1 MYDVGG
7 NMMDTFLN
15 LLQTFFKLFLELTV
29 LFIFISFLVSWL
41 QQKVTE
47 DRIKRELDR
56 PNKWSGYLNGTALGA
71 LTPFCSCS
79 TIPILPGLLSSKAPF
94 TPSTSFIIVSPLST
108 PLIVIFLST
117 LLATQ

>member
-15 LLQTFFKLFLELTV
+15 FLQTFFKLFLELTV

-47 DRIKRELDR
+47 DRIKRVLDR
-56 PNKWSGYLNGTALGA
+56 PNKWSGYLYETGLGA
-71 LTPFCSCS
+71 LNPFCSCS
-79 TIPILPGLLSSKAPF
+79 TIPILAGLLSSKEPF
-94 TPSTSFIIVSPLST
+94 CRHISFLIASLILITVIYIIYL
-108 PLIVIFLST
+108 
-117 LLATQ
+117 

>member
-15 LLQTFFKLFLELTV
+15 FLQTFFKLFLELTV

-47 DRIKRELDR
+47 DRIKRALDR
-56 PNKWSGYLNGTALGA
+56 PNKWRGYLYGTVVGA
-71 LTPFCSCS
+71 LTRFRYGL
-79 TIPILPGLLSSKAPF
+79 TIPMF
-94 TPSTSFIIVSPLST
+94 TGSFSHIYTCAAAMS
-108 PLIVIFLST
+108 
-117 LLATQ
+117 

>member
-15 LLQTFFKLFLELTV
+15 FLQTFFKLFLELTV

-47 DRIKRELDR
+47 DRIKRVLDR
-56 PNKWSGYLNGTALGA
+56 PNKWSGYLYGTGMGA
-71 LTPFCSCS
+71 LTAFCSCS
-79 TIPILPGLLSSKAPF
+79 KFLFYVRLLSSNVQF
-94 TPSTSFIIVSPLST
+94 GSSMSF
-108 PLIVIFLST
+108 LIASQ
-117 LLATQ
+117 LLARMSVV